1 SCVAIHNFGQELI
14 RYLATTVDC
23 HGMPH
28 WTADG
33 KQIAFV
39 RIHGLEERLP
49 LLQVRSNPWG
59 IYIADA
65 SSGEARAIWRS
76 TEDLIGS
83 LPNLT
88 ANKSFHFV
96 GNRIVFTSDP
106 DGSNL

>member
-28 WTADG
+28 WSADG

-76 TEDLIGS
+76 TEDMIGS
-83 LPNLT
+83 LSYLT
-88 ANKSFHFV
+88 DYKYFHFI
-96 GNRIVFTSDP
+96 GYSIVFDSVNDI
-106 DGSNL
+106 SLN